1 MNEFTR
7 RATMSLLG
15 GGLFAVTGS
24 GLAAA
29 KHVPETPRITFN
41 KQTRQVRANRPTT
54 VVVPRADLPEGGYV
68 VIHHGRHERNAN
80 GGSNH
85 THGEGDHHIIGHSE
99 YLEPGHYGGL
109 KIPVSPPGTGEQ
121 TLTAMLHKDDGD
133 GEFNHPGGDPHY
145 TSTDEPGPVRDVA
158 EVTFK

>member
-1 MNEFTR
+1 
-7 RATMSLLG
+7 MSLLG

-41 KQTRQVRANRPTT
+41 KQTRRVRANRPTT

-68 VIHHGRHERNAN
+68 VIHHGRHEGHAN
-80 GGSNH
+80 GGGDH
-85 THGEGDHHIIGHSE
+85 THGGGDHHIIGHSE

-121 TLTAMLHKDDGD
+121 TLTAMLHKEDGD
-133 GEFNHPGGDPHY
+133 NREFNHPGGDPHY
-145 TSTDEPGPVRDVA
+145 TSTDESGPVRDIA